1 MTMSVCERTSLLP
14 ISALILVLAVN
25 VGCRPETPQVKKMT
39 SARTTAETVKVKS
52 AKTSAEVVIDGFHG
66 YPERYHEKY
75 SILVQQLEKQGRHV
89 SVETNGLSPAT
100 LTNCDLLVAIMPTKE
115 YLPYEITS
123 IRALLERGGSLLILG
138 GNGGLD
144 SLPIGISLI
153 SSKHAVYGPSWLPK
167 ITEMIDHP
175 ITRGIVDVTY
185 DTGRAL
191 ELRPP
196 AVGLGSSGADTW
208 LEPLGKGTRQPSPEK
223 SKGPFTAFAVSE
235 VKKGRVFYGGSHLLF
250 LDNYV
255 KSGARGNSHLMRQS
269 IRWLLQPQEDR
280 SAAQP

>member
-1 MTMSVCERTSLLP
+1 MSVCERKSLLP
-14 ISALILVLAVN
+14 IAALILVLAIN
-25 VGCRPETPQVKKMT
+25 MGCRPEPPPVNKKVT
-39 SARTTAETVKVKS
+39 SART
-52 AKTSAEVVIDGFHG
+52 SAEIVIDGFHG
-66 YPERYHEKY
+66 YPKRYHEKY
-75 SILVQQLEKQGRHV
+75 SVLVQQLEKQGRHV
-89 SVETNGLSPAT
+89 SVETNRLSPAT
-100 LTNCDLLVAIMPTKE
+100 LTNCDLLVAIMPTKK
-115 YLPYEITS
+115 YLPDEITS
-123 IRALLERGGSLLILG
+123 IRALLERGGSLLIMG

-144 SLPIGISLI
+144 ALPIGISLL
-153 SSKHAVYGPSWLPK
+153 SSKHAVYGPGWLPK

-175 ITRGIVDVTY
+175 ITRGIVNVAY

-208 LEPLGKGTRQPSPEK
+208 LEALSKGTRQPSPEK

-235 VKKGRVFYGGSHLLF
+235 VKKGRVFYGGSHFLF

-255 KSGARGNSHLMRQS
+255 KSSGGGNSRLMRQS

-280 SAAQP
+280 SATQP